1 MQNNTPQ
8 REYWQKRFSHIL
20 IDEFQDINYRQ
31 YCIVRLLAE
40 RHKNV
45 FAVGDDDQAIYS
57 FRGAR
62 PACMQMFVREFA
74 ATQILLRT
82 NYRSHQDIV
91 EASLLVINEN
101 LDRFPKIL
109 EASEPNQ
116 RKKETYRGTACRV
129 RIKEFRD
136 APEQMQYLLHCLKGR
151 STQETCA
158 ILFRTNLA
166 MQSVAARLGRE
177 GIPYVMKEK
186 TRNIYEHFIVQDIM
200 SYLRIAAGTAERI
213 DFLRVINKPFRNISR
228 EAFGKHVSLQALEDY
243 YSMKN
248 NDYSAACN
256 RKACEAIRL
265 WKRQMEFVKMQNQS
279 LQ

>member
-8 REYWQKRFSHIL
+8 SEYWQKRFSHIL

-109 EASEPNQ
+109 EASELNQ
-116 RKKETYRGTACRV
+116 RKEETYRETACRV

-136 APEQMQYLLHCLKGR
+136 APEQMQYLLHRLKGR

-166 MQSVAARLGRE
+166 MQLSLIHISE
-177 GIPYVMKEK
+177 P
-186 TRNIYEHFIVQDIM
+186 TRR
-200 SYLRIAAGTAERI
+200 S
-213 DFLRVINKPFRNISR
+213 
-228 EAFGKHVSLQALEDY
+228 
-243 YSMKN
+243 
-248 NDYSAACN
+248 
-256 RKACEAIRL
+256 
-265 WKRQMEFVKMQNQS
+265 
-279 LQ
+279 

>member
-1 MQNNTPQ
+1 MLKECEELLQNNTPQ

-109 EASEPNQ
+109 KPAS
-116 RKKETYRGTACRV
+116 
-129 RIKEFRD
+129 
-136 APEQMQYLLHCLKGR
+136 
-151 STQETCA
+151 
-158 ILFRTNLA
+158 
-166 MQSVAARLGRE
+166 
-177 GIPYVMKEK
+177 
-186 TRNIYEHFIVQDIM
+186 
-200 SYLRIAAGTAERI
+200 
-213 DFLRVINKPFRNISR
+213 
-228 EAFGKHVSLQALEDY
+228 
-243 YSMKN
+243 
-248 NDYSAACN
+248 
-256 RKACEAIRL
+256 
-265 WKRQMEFVKMQNQS
+265 
-279 LQ
+279 